1 MKRFF
6 CCLFL
11 MMALL
16 GCATTRPSQ
25 EEVQPDPKKEA
36 MKVLA
41 QDMRQGLD
49 SLDRKDDT
57 KAAEAFIRAF
67 RNYRTFEDE
76 GRAIVDSASDN
87 IRKVVEISGFEYAKK
102 ESFSLLLL
110 YLDMYKEYMYNNSSS
125 LQVLAV
131 KFNSA
136 YQDVQQK
143 TAEEKQKRLE
153 ELGSEVVQKRDDG
166 QKPSDSATPETYPVI
181 YVVKK
186 GDTLP
191 SIAARHEIYNDSFMW
206 PLIYKANRDQIKD
219 PKVLYTGQDLK
230 VPREVTMEDI
240 VEARREAGA
249 PEPDKIP
256 KDAYIPKGKKK

>member
-1 MKRFF
+1 MRRFL

-11 MMALL
+11 LMILF
-16 GCATTRPSQ
+16 GCATTRTAR
-25 EEVQPDPKKEA
+25 EEVAPDPKAEA
-36 MKVLA
+36 MKSLA
-41 QDMRQGLD
+41 RDMRQGLEA
-49 SLDRKDDT
+49 LDKKDDIQ
-57 KAAEAFIRAF
+57 AAEAFVKAFRQYRAF
-67 RNYRTFEDE
+67 DDE
-76 GRAIVDSASDN
+76 GRSIVESASESLK
-87 IRKVVEISGFEYAKK
+87 KVVEISGFEYARK
-102 ESFSLLLL
+102 ESFSLLLM
-110 YLDMYKEYMYNNSSS
+110 YLEMNKAYMDSDAGA
-125 LQVLAV
+125 LQGLAV
-131 KFNSA
+131 KFSSA

-153 ELGSEVVQKRDDG
+153 ELGSEVVQKREEG
-166 QKPSDSATPETYPVI
+166 PRPAEPSQPDAYPVV

-230 VPREVTMEDI
+230 VPREMSTEDI
-240 VEARREAGA
+240 IEARREAGA

-256 KDAYIPKGKKK
+256 KDAYTPKGKKK